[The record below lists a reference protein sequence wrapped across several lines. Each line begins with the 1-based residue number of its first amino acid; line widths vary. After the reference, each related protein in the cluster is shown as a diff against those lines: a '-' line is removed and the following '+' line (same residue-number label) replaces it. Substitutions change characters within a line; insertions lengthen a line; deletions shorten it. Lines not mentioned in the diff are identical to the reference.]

1 MHALELVREF
11 VHHFITPAGV
21 RRIQSLRA
29 FRRPLLEDWMAG
41 GLEDWRT
48 ERVGSIGR
56 IERKN
61 KPAEK
66 DIAESRGPLEELF
79 GDQ

>member
-1 MHALELVREF
+1 
-11 VHHFITPAGV
+11 
-21 RRIQSLRA
+21 
-29 FRRPLLEDWMAG
+29 MAG
-41 GLEDWRT
+41 GLQDWRT
-48 ERVGSIGR
+48 ERVGSIVM

-66 DIAESRGPLEELF
+66 DIAESWGPLEELF